1 MHLLQV
7 TLRNTA
13 LALGLAG
20 MSAQA
25 IGEVET
31 DVRCLSSATTPAIRL
46 EWHTFADSAAGWFGG
61 YVRSEGKLQVIP
73 IVLSDTQTLSRPSG
87 RPWEFRYVWLEV
99 SNGRISGE
107 YRLSSQGAEV
117 YDFSYENLRT
127 GKLFLFLEVMSAA
140 QGGECK
146 WQ

>member
-1 MHLLQV
+1 MHVLQV
-7 TLRNTA
+7 ILRSTA
-13 LALGLAG
+13 FAFALAG

-25 IGEVET
+25 SGEVET

-61 YVRSEGKLQVIP
+61 YVRYEGKSQVIP
-73 IVLSDTQTLSRPSG
+73 IVLSNTQTLSRPSG

-99 SNGRISGE
+99 SNGRITGE
-107 YRLSSQGAEV
+107 YRLTSQGADV
-117 YDFSYENLRT
+117 YDFSYKNLRT
-127 GKLFLFLEVMSAA
+127 GKPSSFPEVTSAA

>member
-1 MHLLQV
+1 MNVLQV
-7 TLRNTA
+7 TLRSTA
-13 LALGLAG
+13 LTLGLAG

-25 IGEVET
+25 IGDVET
-31 DVRCLSSATTPAIRL
+31 DLRCLSSATTPAIRL

-61 YVRSEGKLQVIP
+61 YVRYEGKSQVIP

-99 SNGRISGE
+99 SNGRITGE
-107 YRLSSQGAEV
+107 YHLSSQGADV
-117 YDFSYENLRT
+117 YDFSYKNLRT
-127 GKLFLFLEVMSAA
+127 GKLSSFPEVKSAV